1 MEPNMEQA
9 NVQARGQA
17 MKPGIDPTMYVSN
30 DQSIEPLIEADIQPI
45 MLPM

>member
-9 NVQARGQA
+9 DGQARGLA
-17 MKPGIDPTMYVSN
+17 MKPGMDPAMYVSN